1 MIALDARG
9 RGTGMVFT
17 VARLIFGGWFLFS
30 GVEYFTPFDLQ
41 PLGNTP
47 LAQEFT
53 LALIHSGLF
62 AWIKVMEVAAAIVI
76 LANRAVLPAALACV
90 PLNIV
95 IGYWNFVLDPGVV
108 EYAFGIVTLLLNAI
122 LLWPW
127 RQELLGLLRW

>member
-1 MIALDARG
+1 M
-9 RGTGMVFT
+9 
-17 VARLIFGGWFLFS
+17 
-30 GVEYFTPFDLQ
+30 EYFTPFDLQ

-53 LALIHSGLF
+53 LALIHSSLF
-62 AWIKVMEVAAAIVI
+62 AALLI

-95 IGYWNFVLDPGVV
+95 TGYWNSILDPGVV

-127 RQELLGLLRW
+127 RSELIGLAG

>member
-1 MIALDARG
+1 MRRG
-9 RGTGMVFT
+9 ADRRGVHRRPD
-17 VARLIFGGWFLFS
+17 RLWRLFSFS

-62 AWIKVMEVAAAIVI
+62 AWMKVMEVVAALLI
-76 LANRAVLPAALACV
+76 LANRAVLPAALPAA

-95 IGYWNFVLDPGVV
+95 TGYWNFLLDPGVV

-122 LLWPW
+122 CCG
-127 RQELLGLLRW
+127 RGGAS

>member
-1 MIALDARG
+1 MIALNAQG
-9 RGTGMVFT
+9 RGQGAAFT
-17 VARLIFGGWFLFS
+17 AARFIYGGWFLFS

-62 AWIKVMEVAAAIVI
+62 ALIKIMEVVVALLV
-76 LANRAVLPAALACV
+76 LANRAVLPAALASV
-90 PLNIV
+90 PLNAV

-108 EYAFGIVTLLLNAI
+108 EYAFGIVTLLLNAV

-127 RQELLGLLRW
+127 RRELIGLLRW

>member
-1 MIALDARG
+1 MIGLNAQG
-9 RGTGMVFT
+9 RGTGAAFT
-17 VARLIFGGWFLFS
+17 AARIIFGGWFLFS

-62 AWIKVMEVAAAIVI
+62 AWIKVMEVVAALLI

-127 RQELLGLLRW
+127 RQELIGLLRW

>member
-1 MIALDARG
+1 MITLDARG
-9 RGTGMVFT
+9 RGTGAVFT
-17 VARLIFGGWFLFS
+17 AARILFGGWFLFS

-47 LAQEFT
+47 LAKEFT

-62 AWIKVMEVAAAIVI
+62 AWIKVMEVVVAMLI
-76 LANRAVLPAALACV
+76 LANRAVLPAAIACV

-108 EYAFGIVTLLLNAI
+108 EYAFGIVTLLLNGI

-127 RQELLGLLRW
+127 RRELTGLLRW